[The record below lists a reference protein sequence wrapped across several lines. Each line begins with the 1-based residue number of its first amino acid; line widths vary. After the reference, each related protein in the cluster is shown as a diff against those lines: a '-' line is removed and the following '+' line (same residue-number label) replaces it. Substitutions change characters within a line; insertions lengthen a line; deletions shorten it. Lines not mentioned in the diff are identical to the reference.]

1 MNGMKEEEQID
12 DDEDYTRDSY
22 SELRKRYG
30 VDNSEVNCFPYILF
44 QVTFSSFPKSRLLL
58 TNLTHLLPYERA
70 TYS

>member
-30 VDNSEVNCFPYILF
+30 VDNSEVNYFPYIIS
-44 QVTFSSFPKSRLLL
+44 QVTFSSPKSRLLL
-58 TNLTHLLPYERA
+58 TNLTHLLPYERV